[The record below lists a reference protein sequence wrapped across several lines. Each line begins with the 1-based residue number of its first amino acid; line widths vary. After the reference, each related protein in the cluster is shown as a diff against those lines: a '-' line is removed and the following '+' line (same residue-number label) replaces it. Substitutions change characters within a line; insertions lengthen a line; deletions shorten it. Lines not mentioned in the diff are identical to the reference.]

1 MKKITLLFSFIS
13 CTMFVFAQD
22 GDELNT
28 AILCVDNNPV
38 LASDVATS
46 TASTIGAPNCGSE
59 TDDAFYLNIVST
71 GDNKIIVSMETSV
84 AVVTTVNYQIL
95 RAPNGDTNNLEEVF
109 CGSYDVIA
117 GAPPVTPPGGS
128 FSYEITANIVDG
140 DEFYLRV
147 YKPSGLT
154 GTALQTLFNNTTVE
168 MTSLFDATLTSIE
181 NSYSNLLL
189 MARNNELILTNN
201 REYNSFKIYN
211 LSGKLITSDKHY
223 EPLSQINTSLIK
235 QGLYVLVLSDG
246 ANQNAF
252 KFVKR

>member
-1 MKKITLLFSFIS
+1 MFI
-13 CTMFVFAQD
+13 FAQD

-59 TDDAFYLNIVST
+59 TDDAFYFNTIST
-71 GDNKIIVSMETSV
+71 GDNKIILSMETSV

-109 CGSYDVIA
+109 CGSYNVIA
-117 GAPPVTPPGGS
+117 GAPPITPPGGS
-128 FSYEITANIVDG
+128 FSYEITSNINDG

-154 GTALQTLFNNTTVE
+154 GTALQTLFNNTTIE
-168 MTSLFDATLTSIE
+168 MTSEFDGTLAIDE
-181 NSYSNLLL
+181 NNYSKFSLLVRESEL
-189 MARNNELILTNN
+189 KIMNNNT
-201 REYNSFKIYN
+201 YKFFQIYN
-211 LSGKLITSDKHY
+211 LTGKLITSDEHD
-223 EPLSQINTSLIK
+223 EPLSQINISLIK
-235 QGLYVLVLSDG
+235 QGLYVLVLSNG
-246 ANQNAF
+246 VSQNAL